1 MKTSCKSCRKLT
13 SEIMLLKLIAI
24 ALFVFLPIPGAI
36 NAQSTRKPAAKRVV
50 YACPMH
56 PEVTSNK
63 KGRCKKCGMDLR
75 PVKPEAAPTPTPTP
89 PGDGALS
96 FNSARIANTRILDQN
111 GKQLNF
117 YDDLIKGKTVAIN
130 FIFTTC
136 TTVCPP
142 LTATFRKVQQ
152 TAAERGLDVK
162 LVSVSVDPVVDTPE
176 RLRAFAEKFKVD
188 QDWTFVTGD
197 KREMDLLLKSLGAS
211 VANKNDHTPMILI
224 GNDSVD
230 YWTRAYGLSSPT
242 KLVDLIVEAASRK

>member
-1 MKTSCKSCRKLT
+1 MP
-13 SEIMLLKLIAI
+13 LKVI
-24 ALFVFLPIPGAI
+24 ALALFIFIPIPSVI

-56 PEVTSNK
+56 PEVTSTK
-63 KGRCKKCGMDLR
+63 RGQRCPKCKMALR
-75 PVKPEAAPTPTPTP
+75 PVKPETSPTPTPSPTP
-89 PGDGALS
+89 ASDTAPT
-96 FNSARIANTRILDQN
+96 FNSAKIPNTRILDQD

-117 YDDLIKGKTVAIN
+117 YNDLIKGKTVAIN

-152 TAAERGLDVK
+152 IAAERGLDVR

-176 RLRAFAEKFKVD
+176 RLQAFAEKFKVD
-188 QDWTFVTGD
+188 QGWTFVTGD
-197 KREMDLLLKSLGAS
+197 KGEMDTLLQALGAS

-224 GNDSVD
+224 GNDSSN
-230 YWTRAYGLSSPT
+230 YWTRAYGLSSPSR
-242 KLVDLIVEAASRK
+242 LVELIAEATRR